1 MVTLISGVDIAKSRQ
16 YFIELRQK
24 AENPVNLEGSTLTL
38 NDIVQAME
46 GQGLFISTQQLFIEE
61 LFSKKRQSKELD
73 AIVRY
78 INEHHENNEIT
89 IWESKDVTPKQ
100 EKAFKNCQIKIFDV
114 PKSIFPLLDS
124 LMPGS
129 AKKTLL
135 LLHQA
140 LKNDEIEF
148 IFFMLVRHFRI
159 LLALSEDTEIT
170 IDEAKRLA
178 PWQKTKM
185 QKQANAFGKG
195 KLKGI
200 YAKLFTLEIGMK
212 TGGLFLSL
220 TQSLDLLLLW
230 L

>member
-1 MVTLISGVDIAKSRQ
+1 MITLISGIDTAKSRQ
-16 YFIELRQK
+16 YYIDLRQK

-38 NDIVQAME
+38 NDIIQAME
-46 GQGLFISTQQLFIEE
+46 GQGLFITTQQLFIEE
-61 LFSKKRQSKELD
+61 LFSKKRPSKELD
-73 AIVRY
+73 SIVAY
-78 INEHHENNEIT
+78 MNKHHEENEIV

-100 EKAFKNCQIKIFDV
+100 EKSFKSALIKTFDV

-140 LKNDEIEF
+140 LQNDEIEF

-159 LLALSEDTEIT
+159 LLALSEVSEIT

-185 QKQANAFGKG
+185 QKQASSFGKE
-195 KLKGI
+195 KLKEI
-200 YAKLFTLEIGMK
+200 YLELFTLEVGMK
-212 TGGLFLSL
+212 TGGLSLSL
-220 TQSLDLLLLW
+220 TQSLDLLLLR